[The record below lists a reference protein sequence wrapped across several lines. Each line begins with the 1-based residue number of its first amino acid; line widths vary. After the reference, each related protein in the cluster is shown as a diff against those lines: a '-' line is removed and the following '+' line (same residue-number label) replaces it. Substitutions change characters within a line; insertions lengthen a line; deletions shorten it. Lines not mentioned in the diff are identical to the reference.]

1 MRLGGKR
8 ILSWVAIYA
17 IALHV
22 ILLGLAPA
30 VIASAPAFD
39 PLSPICHSL
48 SADQASNEVP
58 GKPDLV
64 PGHACEHCNLAMA
77 YAPPVAPHDA
87 VAGVLAPTRVL
98 DVLRP
103 ASAAPI
109 ALNVASLNLARGPPL
124 PA

>member
-1 MRLGGKR
+1 MRLGNKR

-17 IALHV
+17 VALHV

-30 VIASAPAFD
+30 AIASAPAFD

-77 YAPPVAPHDA
+77 YAPPVTLHEAL
-87 VAGVLAPTRVL
+87 AGSLAPTRVL

-103 ASAAPI
+103 SSTAPK
-109 ALNVASLNLARGPPL
+109 ATTTARSRFARGPPL
-124 PA
+124 AA